1 MNKKYKKGTMLVSVL
16 LLLASCSGK
25 GNSAND
31 NGSDVQTTVT
41 VKEMIVG
48 GDTSASGDFNYSG
61 TVEEETGT
69 ALSFSIGGTI
79 RQLNVK
85 VGDKVHRGQ
94 LIATVDPT
102 SVKNSYE
109 MARTNRIQAQD
120 AYDRYKQLHD
130 KGSLPEIRWVEVQS
144 KLQEAVSAENIAR
157 KNLSDCNLYAP
168 YDGIISEKNAE
179 VGQNVSPGMPVAK
192 LVTTKVLNVKISV
205 PESEM
210 ASVILRQRADIRVQ
224 ALNGKNFSGYVAEKS
239 VIADPMSRSYA
250 VKIRV
255 QEASQDLL
263 PGMVSEVKLLGGK
276 KTEVEASSPIIIP
289 ANLIQLADDNSN
301 FVWLDEEGKAV
312 RRTIVCGDFQSNGVV
327 VKSGLKVGDKL
338 IVEGQ
343 QKVCNGSLL
352 KVKK

>member
-1 MNKKYKKGTMLVSVL
+1 MMSFLSASLMMT
-16 LLLASCSGK
+16 SCSSK
-25 GNSAND
+25 GNEAKGD
-31 NGSDVQTTVT
+31 ATQDAILVE
-41 VKEMIVG
+41 EMTIG
-48 GDTSASGDFNYSG
+48 TASSSYGDFNYSG

-69 ALSFSIGGTI
+69 ALSFSMGGTI

-85 VGDKVHRGQ
+85 VGDRVRRGQ

-130 KGSLPEIRWVEVQS
+130 KGSLPDIRWVEVQS

-179 VGQNVSPGMPVAK
+179 VGQNVAPGMPVAK

-210 ASVILRQRADIRVQ
+210 ANVAIHQRADIRVQ
-224 ALNGKNFSGYVAEKS
+224 ALNGKMFSGYVTEKS
-239 VIADPMSRSYA
+239 VIADPISRSYD

-255 QEASQDLL
+255 QGASKDLL

-276 KTEVEASSPIIIP
+276 ASKIDASSPIIIP
-289 ANLIQLADDNSN
+289 ATLIQLADDNSS
-301 FVWLDEEGKAV
+301 FVWLDEGGKAV
-312 RRTIVCGDFQSNGVV
+312 RRTISLGEYQSNGVI
-327 VKSGLKVGDKL
+327 VKSGLKAGDKL

-343 QKVCNGSLL
+343 QKVCNGSVL
-352 KVKK
+352 KVKR